1 MASIPDGQRE
11 LNFIINVLVP
21 EQRENGTLA
30 IHCRKVAA
38 HEDKAVSPAKPQRK
52 KRNHCRKGRKPI
64 LPGMTEW
71 VGFLLAVFAS
81 VICYIAL
88 AAAEVTRRGYF
99 SLGGEVVFALA
110 VGYIVFRVAGTKNAP
125 AT

>member
-1 MASIPDGQRE
+1 MATIPDGQRE

-30 IHCRKVAA
+30 IHCRKAVMT
-38 HEDKAVSPAKPQRK
+38 EEKAVSSKPQRK
-52 KRNHCRKGRKPI
+52 KRNRRRKDRKPI
-64 LPGMTEW
+64 LPGMTTW
-71 VGFLLAVFAS
+71 TGFLLAFFAS
-81 VICYIAL
+81 VVCYIVL

-99 SLGGEVVFALA
+99 SVGGEVLFALA